1 MDKRTMDDA
10 DKTDL
15 EQLKEGSEQL
25 ARDKKERDNVRQQA
39 MEHNEELQETEE
51 NNEGNVVTL
60 TKFNN
65 LPFKRIADGIV
76 LLSGAYGFYYGYKNK
91 DSLLLKNL

>member
-39 MEHNEELQETEE
+39 MEHNEELQETD
-51 NNEGNVVTL
+51 GVIP
-60 TKFNN
+60 K
-65 LPFKRIADGIV
+65 KRIWHSVDANTATPSD
-76 LLSGAYGFYYGYKNK
+76 LARELSFRKWEEEK
-91 DSLLLKNL
+91 E

>member
-1 MDKRTMDDA
+1 MSIQNG
-10 DKTDL
+10 L
-15 EQLKEGSEQL
+15 IGSAIGFAL
-25 ARDKKERDNVRQQA
+25 SAGVCSVFLNFTKKI
-39 MEHNEELQETEE
+39 EELQETEE

-91 DSLLLKNL
+91 NALLLKNL